1 MLAEYRNCWPVR
13 DLLQTRLQNS
23 AKSYKKKQ
31 RLLEAQAQI
40 AALEEETSALKRVVK
55 GKGKGKGKAAEVE
68 VGNKVA
74 TASGSGAGA
83 GANKKN
89 RE

>member
-1 MLAEYRNCWPVR
+1 MR

-40 AALEEETSALKRVVK
+40 AALEEETSELKRVVKGK